1 MKKFKFHAKL
11 HKVEKIL
18 LMSIDQEF
26 EIKPGLWNRV
36 RNSLSRV
43 YGKCWNRKKI
53 RLFGDFSIAPLW

>member
-26 EIKPGLWNRV
+26 EIKPGLCNRN
-36 RNSLSRV
+36 RNE
-43 YGKCWNRKKI
+43 CCNRKNI
-53 RLFGDFSIAPLW
+53 RLFEDFSIAPLW

>member
-43 YGKCWNRKKI
+43 YGKCCNRKKI